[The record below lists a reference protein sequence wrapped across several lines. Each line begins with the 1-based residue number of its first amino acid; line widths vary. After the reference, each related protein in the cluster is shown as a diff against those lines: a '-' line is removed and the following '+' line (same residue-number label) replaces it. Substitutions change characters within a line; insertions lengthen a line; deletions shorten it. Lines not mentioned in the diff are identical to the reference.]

1 MRAYQRICFCVAF
14 LQRADGLYFW
24 GKAHGPDRHLDPK
37 YFKEVYMIEVT
48 ENPIETGKIYEQLSQ
63 DGVGSIVMH
72 FGIVKPVVDERKT
85 SGIRLLKDGDVAGEM
100 KKVEHH
106 LREKWKVVDVLLIR
120 RIGEL
125 HVGDVI
131 LVAAV
136 SSPSKDEAFG
146 ACQEAVEAL
155 KKKRGL
161 RKEELFEN

>member
-1 MRAYQRICFCVAF
+1 
-14 LQRADGLYFW
+14 
-24 GKAHGPDRHLDPK
+24 
-37 YFKEVYMIEVT
+37 MIEVT

-63 DGVGSIVMH
+63 EGVGSLVIH

-85 SGIRLLKDGDVAGEM
+85 SGIRLLKDGDVTGEM
-100 KKVEHH
+100 KKVEDH

-136 SSPSKDEAFG
+136 SSPSKDQAFG
-146 ACQEAVEAL
+146 ACHEAVEAL

-161 RKEELFEN
+161 RKEELFES